1 MIMKMTEAPIPR
13 PERIDEVFD
22 LLEKM
27 WGNEALNPDLGHDE
41 PLDGLVLTLLSQN
54 TNDTNRDRGFN
65 ALKASYPEWGETAAA
80 SKDDI
85 AACIRPAGLANTKSE
100 RMLLILEKVRETF
113 GSYSLKGLRSWS
125 GDEAREYLEALPGIG
140 AKTAAC
146 VMLFDLGKPAFPVD
160 THIARF
166 FRRME
171 WAPEKSAPEQ
181 MQTLL
186 EAWVPR
192 ERFLG
197 GHINIIEHG
206 RGLCSA
212 RKPRCEKC
220 LLRDQCPYFA
230 RTGAHGRAPVL

>member
-1 MIMKMTEAPIPR
+1 MTEALFPR
-13 PERIDEVFD
+13 PEKIDEVFD
-22 LLEKM
+22 ILEEL
-27 WGNEALNPDLGHDE
+27 WGNEAKEPDLGHEE

-54 TNDTNRDRGFN
+54 TNDTNRDRGFA
-65 ALKASYPEWGETAAA
+65 ALKASHPEWSAVAAA
-80 SKDDI
+80 SKEEI
-85 AACIRPAGLANTKSE
+85 ADCIRPAGLANTKSE

-113 GSYSLKGLRSWS
+113 GSHSLRELRNWS
-125 GDEAREYLEALPGIG
+125 DEKAWEYLGALPGIG

-146 VMLFDLGKPAFPVD
+146 VMLFDLDKAAFPVD

-166 FRRME
+166 CRRMG
-171 WAPEKSAPEQ
+171 WVSDKTAPEQ

-186 EAWVPR
+186 ESWVPR

-212 RKPRCEKC
+212 RKPKCEKC
-220 LLRDQCPYFA
+220 PLSGLCVYFA
-230 RTGAHGRAPVL
+230 ETGAP

>member
-113 GSYSLKGLRSWS
+113 WHRCEDGRMRNALRS
-125 GDEAREYLEALPGIG
+125 GQAGI
-140 AKTAAC
+140 
-146 VMLFDLGKPAFPVD
+146 P
-160 THIARF
+160 
-166 FRRME
+166 
-171 WAPEKSAPEQ
+171 
-181 MQTLL
+181 
-186 EAWVPR
+186 
-192 ERFLG
+192 G
-197 GHINIIEHG
+197 GH
-206 RGLCSA
+206 
-212 RKPRCEKC
+212 
-220 LLRDQCPYFA
+220 PYRQIFQ
-230 RTGAHGRAPVL
+230 AHGVGA